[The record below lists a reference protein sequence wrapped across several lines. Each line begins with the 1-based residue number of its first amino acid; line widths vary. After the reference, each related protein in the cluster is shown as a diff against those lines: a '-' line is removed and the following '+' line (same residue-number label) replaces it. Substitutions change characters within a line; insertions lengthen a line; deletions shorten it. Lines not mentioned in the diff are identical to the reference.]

1 VIRVRLTSEAFA
13 TICTEAVVSADG
25 RETGGI
31 LLGFDSDERGEA
43 LALEAGGPGPN
54 PERRPDFFQR
64 DLAHAQKLA
73 DEAYG
78 RRCARWIGEW
88 HTHPRGFLTPSR
100 KDLRTYR
107 DFLRDRELRFTS
119 FLALIVSARDDEWTH
134 PVITGWAIEQ
144 RRLLPALLLPATV
157 SVDVHV
163 DLPSPDAEAESPP
176 ELQVE
181 P

>member
-1 VIRVRLTSEAFA
+1 VITVRLTNEAFA

-31 LLGFDSDERGEA
+31 LLGFDADEQGEA

-54 PERRPDFFQR
+54 AERRADFFQR
-64 DLAHAQKLA
+64 DLEHAQQLA
-73 DEAYG
+73 DAAYD

-100 KDLRTYR
+100 RDLRTYR
-107 DFLRDRELRFTS
+107 SFLRDPELHFAN
-119 FLALIVSARDDEWTH
+119 FLALIVSARDAEWKELI
-134 PVITGWAIEQ
+134 VTGWTIEQ
-144 RRLLPALLLPATV
+144 RGILPALLLPAAIPI
-157 SVDVHV
+157 DVRV
-163 DLPSPDAEAESPP
+163 DLPTPKAEAEPPP
-176 ELQVE
+176 ELEVE